1 MSSCAVVGYDPKRV
15 EPISGL
21 HTLAGY
27 HQSSGG
33 YLGQCGIR
41 LRSLWNVS
49 SV

>member
-1 MSSCAVVGYDPKRV
+1 MSSCGVVGYDPKRV
-15 EPISGL
+15 ETISGQ

-27 HQSSGG
+27 RQSSGG
-33 YLGQCGIR
+33 YLGQYGTR